1 MRQVGFPQPS
11 DPEFDNRSLFV
22 QYMLGELMVAFSR
35 VVHSIVCCRILL
47 NLRQAAT
54 PRGPSTILESI
65 SLQFA
70 APPEQETNQVET
82 IQLETYSVRGDGKN
96 SCQQAD
102 EEFAEGHS

>member
-1 MRQVGFPQPS
+1 
-11 DPEFDNRSLFV
+11 
-22 QYMLGELMVAFSR
+22 MLGNLVVASSR

-70 APPEQETNQVET
+70 VAPEQETNQVEA
-82 IQLETYSVRGDGKN
+82 IQLETRGMRDDEEN
-96 SCQQAD
+96 YRQQAD
-102 EEFAEGHS
+102 KDFV

>member
-1 MRQVGFPQPS
+1 MIT
-11 DPEFDNRSLFV
+11 
-22 QYMLGELMVAFSR
+22 FSR

-70 APPEQETNQVET
+70 TPPEQETNQVET
-82 IQLETYSVRGDGKN
+82 IQLETYGARGDGRN
-96 SCQQAD
+96 SLQQVD
-102 EEFAEGHS
+102 EDFVEGHS